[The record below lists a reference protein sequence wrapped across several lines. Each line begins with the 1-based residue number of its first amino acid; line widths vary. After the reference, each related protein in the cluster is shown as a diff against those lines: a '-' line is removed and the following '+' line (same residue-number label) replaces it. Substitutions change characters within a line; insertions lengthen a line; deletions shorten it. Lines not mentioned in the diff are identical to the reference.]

1 MKIKFINTLILISLL
16 PTMAFSVDFTQKERL
31 IAEAR
36 AEVNYVTAKQLYE
49 MLEDEEEV
57 IVLDIREIDQ
67 RPEGTI
73 PTLDKYEVTRG
84 QIEFEVPVMFED
96 KNIKIV
102 SFCRNGPRSVLAS
115 KTLVDMGYKNAVY
128 LKGGLKAWLKAGYSL
143 KTGLGFIIMAEDP
156 F

>member
-1 MKIKFINTLILISLL
+1 MQKIFANFLILTTLL
-16 PTMAFSVDFTQKERL
+16 STTAFAVDFSQKERL

-36 AEVNYVTAKQLYE
+36 AEVNYVTPKQLYE
-49 MLEDEEEV
+49 MLENDEEV
-57 IVLDIREIDQ
+57 IVLDIREVDQ

-84 QIEFEVPVMFED
+84 QIEFKIPVMIED

-102 SFCRNGPRSVLAS
+102 SFCRVEPRSILAT
-115 KTLVDMGYKNAVY
+115 KTLISMGYKNAVY
-128 LKGGLKAWLKAGYSL
+128 LKGGLKAWIRAGYSL
-143 KTGLGFIIMAEDP
+143 KTGLGLITIAEDQ